1 MILTSMYTANLTAH
15 LTLERSNIHVSEL
28 DDLLKQHEYTWG
40 LITDRNLESM
50 MENHGNNKYQ
60 ALVDRAVKLDGLQE
74 GIERV
79 KDGKFVFI
87 DDSSVITYNFR
98 DSCQSLQTFTGKFQ
112 NQWAFGMQ
120 MNSPYSGV
128 INDLILRYR
137 ESGWIVSKFDRW
149 YKSGRAASCPS
160 SVGSDT
166 KFDLP
171 ILSGL
176 FLILAIGAILS
187 FAVMLLE
194 ILYVTYNDCSQSK
207 QNFLQCLKVRLY
219 LIKSKRAACDSQ

>member
-1 MILTSMYTANLTAH
+1 MYTANLTAH

-28 DDLLKQHEYTWG
+28 DDLLKQHEYIWG

-60 ALVDRAVKLDGLQE
+60 ALVDRAVKLDSLQE

-149 YKSGRAASCPS
+149 YKSGRATSCSS

-187 FAVMLLE
+187 FVVMLLE
-194 ILYVTYNDCSQSK
+194 ILYVTYNDCLQSK
-207 QNFLQCLKVRLY
+207 QNFLHCLKVRLY
-219 LIKSKRAACDSQ
+219 LKSKRAACDSQ